1 MKQKSTPKLINLLDT
16 YPRDKILD
24 DLHEEDLNLRIKN
37 RKKYRLPLKFVNFL
51 GVYPRDKILRNS
63 KLEYSNPK
71 FIKEDKL
78 LYILRSRESSLFESY
93 QIILPK
99 DGYKR

>member
-24 DLHEEDLNLRIKN
+24 DLHEEDLNPKIRDKREYKI
-37 RKKYRLPLKFVNFL
+37 PLKFVNLL

-63 KLEYSNPK
+63 KLEYSNPE

-99 DGYKR
+99 EGYKR